1 LGGGIPVFNQKL
13 DIQPSLNGSFN
24 RYIGYIGDQKNITD
38 NFSITPE
45 LTFELQLDS
54 LEIELGG
61 SVAYTNPKS
70 SLSTVSNTPYTT
82 QNYFVD
88 FTWRLKRSFGIEWD
102 ASFTRNSQP
111 GEGFFDYSFFL
122 LNVEF
127 SKKFLKTRNLTVAI
141 RGNDILNQN
150 INAQREVLGNK
161 VTDYR
166 TTIISRYFLLKVTY
180 RFNNRKTKE
189 DDFKG
194 WH

>member
-1 LGGGIPVFNQKL
+1 
-13 DIQPSLNGSFN
+13 
-24 RYIGYIGDQKNITD
+24 
-38 NFSITPE
+38 
-45 LTFELQLDS
+45 
-54 LEIELGG
+54 
-61 SVAYTNPKS
+61 
-70 SLSTVSNTPYTT
+70 
-82 QNYFVD
+82 
-88 FTWRLKRSFGIEWD
+88 
-102 ASFTRNSQP
+102 
-111 GEGFFDYSFFL
+111 

-127 SKKFLKTRNLTVAI
+127 SKKFLPTRNLTVAI